1 MEFQRWL
8 ALHILN
14 IHFQSQLL
22 NYKADLKDVY
32 SSVFAFGKRFTLPG
46 TIFEKWSN
54 IHEKLT

>member
-32 SSVFAFGKRFTLPG
+32 IYNMNTYILAEL
-46 TIFEKWSN
+46 N
-54 IHEKLT
+54 IQKTPIL